1 MNADVMQ
8 YLLFTCCWTIGEK
21 FLQVYVDESLY
32 GTAKG
37 LTSFDLKFLNSNEE
51 PTWYGA

>member
-8 YLLFTCCWTIGEK
+8 YLLFICCWTIGKK
-21 FLQVYVDESLY
+21 FLQVYVDESLS

-37 LTSFDLKFLNSNEE
+37 LTSFDLKFLNPNEE
-51 PTWYGA
+51 PTWHGA

>member
-8 YLLFTCCWTIGEK
+8 YLLFICCWIGKK
-21 FLQVYVDESLY
+21 FWQVYVDESLY

-37 LTSFDLKFLNSNEE
+37 LTIFDLKFLNPNEE
-51 PTWYGA
+51 PTWHGA